1 MLAKYQERKARLLEA
16 FGLIKSSNLLPCGSV
31 ATGGWDEVS
40 VSEAETNL
48 EESRFYVSICG
59 QMKAG
64 KSTFMNY
71 LLFETDREVLP
82 TDPVP
87 WTAKLTMVKN
97 GSKEKAR
104 ILFHTDKE
112 WEQLKLKGGV
122 DSTEEE
128 KNYFD
133 TFIQP
138 AIDRAASKGIY
149 AEQLIAKERK
159 YLELPS
165 IDQLKEYVTAEGL
178 YTPFVQ
184 STEVTVPCQKL
195 QNVILVDTPGINDP
209 DESRSRITTEWIG
222 KSSAVVYL
230 FVANQ
235 PLSQADIDFIDV
247 HLASVPPEFMVFAL
261 SKADLVKS
269 GSISTV
275 EAYVE
280 ANLPLNPRLAA
291 REILKGQ
298 RVHPIS
304 TIAGVI
310 HNLETKGEPL
320 SEKLAFHKTRIPPEV
335 IEQKGWL
342 DELFEAIDGQIMKNS
357 GEGVLKKA
365 EVTLKAICSRKESDI
380 DSSLELV
387 AARRKLIGLEK
398 GDLDTQRKRLVDAL
412 RRISGLKDDLNTQ
425 IGNEIKQIQKYA
437 IARETTVVSQAEQ
450 ELEDWVN
457 AQSNPGEAV
466 RMADLGISRIIKR
479 AILSLS
485 DEAISESDVERVQ
498 ELCRK
503 LQQDLLSTLRDKAAV
518 STIRPFIP
526 VADVRQLLDET
537 ISTVGAISYEDCR
550 KRLLFW
556 TKKGETLS
564 AIKHKGAHLINE
576 QLREVRGKLLDGFST
591 QLFEHSKSIIAMAEE
606 HVESVRNELEAVATS
621 VQSKDDMLREVQ
633 IQETGMLQ
641 EQKKVESVVEKVRD
655 MIGVK

>member
-1 MLAKYQERKARLLEA
+1 MLAEYQERKTRLLEA
-16 FGLIKSSNLLPCGSV
+16 FGLIKTSNFLPCGSA
-31 ATGGWDEVS
+31 ATGGWNEAS
-40 VSEAETNL
+40 VTDVETNL
-48 EESRFYVSICG
+48 KENKFYVSICG

-71 LLFETDREVLP
+71 LLFENDREVLP

-87 WTAKLTMVKN
+87 WTAKLTMVQN
-97 GSKEKAR
+97 GSQEKSR
-104 ILFHTDKE
+104 ILFYTEKE
-112 WEQLKLKGGV
+112 WEQLKLKGG
-122 DSTEEE
+122 SESKEE
-128 KNYFD
+128 KSYFNE
-133 TFIQP
+133 FIQP

-149 AEQLIAKERK
+149 TEQLIAKERK
-159 YLELPS
+159 TLELPK

-184 STEVTVPCQKL
+184 STEVTVPCHKL

-230 FVANQ
+230 FLANQ
-235 PLSQADIDFIDV
+235 ALSQADIDFIDV
-247 HLASVPPEFMVFAL
+247 HLASVPAEFMVFAL

-275 EAYVE
+275 EAYIE
-280 ANLPLNPRLAA
+280 ANIPLNPRLAA
-291 REILKGQ
+291 REILKGK

-310 HNLETKGEPL
+310 HNLEAKGEPL

-342 DELFEAIDGQIMKNS
+342 DELFAAIDAQIMRNS
-357 GEGVLKKA
+357 GEAVLKKA
-365 EVTLKAICSRKESDI
+365 ETTLNAICTRKELDI
-380 DSSLELV
+380 CSSLEQIAAKRKSIGLDKGELE
-387 AARRKLIGLEK
+387 ARRKG
-398 GDLDTQRKRLVDAL
+398 LVDAL
-412 RRISGLKDDLNTQ
+412 RKFSSQKDDLNTQ
-425 IGNEIKQIQKYA
+425 IGNEIKRIQKYA
-437 IARETTVVSQAEQ
+437 ISRETAVVSQAEQ

-457 AQSNPGEAV
+457 AQSNPGEAI
-466 RMADLGISRIIKR
+466 RMADLKISRIVQK

-485 DEAISESDVERVQ
+485 DEAVSEGDIERVQ

-503 LQQDLLSTLRDKAAV
+503 LQQDLNSTLKKATA
-518 STIRPFIP
+518 STDRPFIP

-537 ISTVGAISYEDCR
+537 TSSVGAISYEDCR
-550 KRLLFW
+550 RKLLFW

-564 AIKHKGAHLINE
+564 AIKNKGAHLINE

-591 QLFEHSKSIIAMAEE
+591 QLFEHSKIIIAMAEE
-606 HVESVRNELEAVATS
+606 HVESVRNELEKVATS
-621 VQSKDDMLREVQ
+621 AQSKDDMLREVQ
-633 IQETGMLQ
+633 IQETGILQ
-641 EQKKVESVVEKVRD
+641 EQKRVQAVIEKIRD

>member
-230 FVANQ
+230 FDANQ

-304 TIAGVI
+304 TIACVI